1 MMMMNSGYTPRI
13 LVADDDPIVQQ
24 FVSSILVENRYE
36 VFTASDGRQALEM
49 VHELKPDLV
58 ILDLIMPYRDGYE
71 VLRLLREKN
80 ETRKIPVIILSAK
93 SREEDIIR
101 GLEAGAEDFMVKPF
115 NALELVARARKI
127 LARTLKV
134 GMQWTHIS

>member
-1 MMMMNSGYTPRI
+1 MMKSFYTPRI
-13 LVADDDPIVQQ
+13 LVADDDLIVQQ
-24 FVSSILVENRYE
+24 FVSSILVQNRYE
-36 VFTASDGRQALEM
+36 VFTASDGRQALDAI
-49 VHELKPDLV
+49 HELKPDLV

-71 VLRLLREKN
+71 VLRLLREKK

-93 SREEDIIR
+93 SREEDVIR

-127 LARTLKV
+127 LARTLNME
-134 GMQWTHIS
+134 MQWTHIS

>member
-1 MMMMNSGYTPRI
+1 MMESSYTPRI

-36 VFTASDGRQALEM
+36 VFTASDGREGLDM
-49 VHELKPDLV
+49 IRELKPDLV

-71 VLRLLREKN
+71 VLRLLREKK

-101 GLEAGAEDFMVKPF
+101 GLEAGAEDFMIKPF

-127 LARTLKV
+127 LARTLNME
-134 GMQWTHIS
+134 MQWTHIS

>member
-1 MMMMNSGYTPRI
+1 MTNNGYTPRI

-24 FVSSILVENRYE
+24 FVSAILAENRYE
-36 VFTASDGRQALEM
+36 VFTASDGRQALDM
-49 VHELKPDLV
+49 IRELRPDLV
-58 ILDLIMPYRDGYE
+58 VLDLIMPYRDGYE
-71 VLRLLREKN
+71 VLRLLQEDD

-101 GLEAGAEDFMVKPF
+101 GLEAGAEDFMIKPF

-127 LARTLKV
+127 LARTLDTE
-134 GMQWTHIS
+134 MQWARIS

>member
-1 MMMMNSGYTPRI
+1 M
-13 LVADDDPIVQQ
+13 Q
-24 FVSSILVENRYE
+24 NRYE
-36 VFTASDGRQALEM
+36 VFTASDGRQALDAI
-49 VHELKPDLV
+49 HELKPDLV

-71 VLRLLREKN
+71 VLRLLREKK

-101 GLEAGAEDFMVKPF
+101 GLEAGAEDFMIKPF

-127 LARTLKV
+127 LARTLNLE
-134 GMQWTHIS
+134 MQWTHTS

>member
-1 MMMMNSGYTPRI
+1 MMKSFYTPRI

-24 FVSSILVENRYE
+24 FVSSILVQNRYE
-36 VFTASDGRQALEM
+36 VFTASDGRQALDAIR
-49 VHELKPDLV
+49 ELRPDLV

-127 LARTLKV
+127 LARTLNLE
-134 GMQWTHIS
+134 MQWTHIS

>member
-1 MMMMNSGYTPRI
+1 MMKSGYTPRI

-36 VFTASDGRQALEM
+36 VFTASDGREAREM
-49 VHELKPDLV
+49 VRELKPDLV

-101 GLEAGAEDFMVKPF
+101 GLEAGAEPPSDPD
-115 NALELVARARKI
+115 ARA
-127 LARTLKV
+127 
-134 GMQWTHIS
+134 

>member
-1 MMMMNSGYTPRI
+1 MMQTGYTPRI

-24 FVSSILVENRYE
+24 FVSSILVENRYQ
-36 VFTASDGRQALEM
+36 VFTASDGRQALDM
-49 VHELKPDLV
+49 VRELMPDLV

-71 VLRLLREKN
+71 VLRLLQEKE

-101 GLEAGAEDFMVKPF
+101 GLEAGAEDFMIKPF

-127 LARTLKV
+127 LARTLNV
-134 GMQWTHIS
+134 GMQWTHTS

>member
-1 MMMMNSGYTPRI
+1 MMKSGYTPRI

-71 VLRLLREKN
+71 VLRLLQEKN

-134 GMQWTHIS
+134 GMQWTRTS

>member
-1 MMMMNSGYTPRI
+1 MMKSFYTPRI
-13 LVADDDPIVQQ
+13 LVADDDLIVQQ
-24 FVSSILVENRYE
+24 FVSSILVQNRYE
-36 VFTASDGRQALEM
+36 VFTASDGRQALDAI
-49 VHELKPDLV
+49 HELKPDLV

-71 VLRLLREKN
+71 VLRLLREKK

-101 GLEAGAEDFMVKPF
+101 GLEAGAEDFMIKPF

-127 LARTLKV
+127 LARTLNME
-134 GMQWTHIS
+134 MQWTHIS

>member
-1 MMMMNSGYTPRI
+1 MDNGYTPRI
-13 LVADDDPIVQQ
+13 LVVDDDPIVQQ
-24 FVSSILVENRYE
+24 FVSSILVQNRYE
-36 VFTASDGRQALEM
+36 VFTASDGRQALDAIR
-49 VHELKPDLV
+49 ELRPDLV

-127 LARTLKV
+127 LARTLDV
-134 GMQWTHIS
+134 GTQWTHTS

>member
-1 MMMMNSGYTPRI
+1 MMESSYTPRI
-13 LVADDDPIVQQ
+13 LVVDDDPIVQQ
-24 FVSSILVENRYE
+24 FVSSILVENGYE
-36 VFTASDGRQALEM
+36 VFTASDGREALDM
-49 VHELKPDLV
+49 IRELKPDLV

-71 VLRLLREKN
+71 VLRLLQEKD
-80 ETRKIPVIILSAK
+80 ETREIPVVILSAK

-101 GLEAGAEDFMVKPF
+101 GLEAGAEDFMIKPF

-134 GMQWTHIS
+134 GMQWTHTS